1 MEWLFA
7 TRHDWMEEDA
17 LQQAPWNLFNTNNLH
32 RMPLQ
37 MKNKMVVF
45 GTVERGSFSRYDKGQ
60 IVQESDVVSTAIWE
74 AYLYDCEENTIDLC
88 LRANMGKHQLFPYE
102 SGWLVL
108 DTEESVEVR
117 NIVVG

>member
-1 MEWLFA
+1 
-7 TRHDWMEEDA
+7 
-17 LQQAPWNLFNTNNLH
+17 
-32 RMPLQ
+32 

-60 IVQESDVVSTAIWE
+60 VVQESDVVSTAIWE

-88 LRANMGKHQLFPYE
+88 LRANTGKHQLFPYE
-102 SGWLVL
+102 SSWLVL